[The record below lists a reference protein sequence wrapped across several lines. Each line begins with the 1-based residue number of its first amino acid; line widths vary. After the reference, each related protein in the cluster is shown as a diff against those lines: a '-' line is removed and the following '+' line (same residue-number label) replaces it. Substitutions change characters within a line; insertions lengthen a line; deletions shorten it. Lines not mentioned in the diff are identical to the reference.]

1 MVYSWWRIARING
14 LLLVMVMV
22 VVVVVVVVMLSVKQ
36 ILYLI

>member
-14 LLLVMVMV
+14 LLFVMVMV